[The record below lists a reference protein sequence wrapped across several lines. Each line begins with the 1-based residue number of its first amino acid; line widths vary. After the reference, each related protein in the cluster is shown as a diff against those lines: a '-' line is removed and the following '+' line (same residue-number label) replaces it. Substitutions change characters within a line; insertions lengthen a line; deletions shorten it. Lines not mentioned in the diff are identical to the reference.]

1 MKHHTRWQILQ
12 NGDDTLTA
20 TSPAGYVYTIRPEG
34 RMRPA
39 PKQLHTTIK
48 TTTTVTAT
56 TTTSTAPEREVLAGC
71 PF

>member
-39 PKQLHTTIK
+39 PKELHTTIK
-48 TTTTVTAT
+48 TANAT
-56 TTTSTAPEREVLAGC
+56 TAAPLSTNPEKELAGC